1 MQGTK
6 DYYQILGVSR
16 NASIEEIKKAYRK
29 LARKYH
35 PDVNPGDK
43 KAEEKFKEI
52 SEAYSVLGDPK
63 KRKEYD
69 QFGAYQSAYSGQR
82 AYSADA
88 NFGDFSFGGFDFSH
102 FGRDIFQDLFAGTS
116 KQKQSY
122 QAYQPIKGEDI
133 HYAIN
138 ITFMDSIKG
147 LNTKIS
153 INRPV
158 NCSQCGGSGYIPG
171 SSEIICPD
179 CRGTGQKIMSKGP
192 MRLSAVC
199 PTCHGSGKIRGVH
212 CTKCRGSGIEQKR
225 ENIMVKIPPGVTNGS
240 KVRIPGKGAAG
251 KNSGPPGDLYII
263 TNVTPHPFFT
273 RVGDNI
279 HIKLPIS
286 ITEAALGAQIEVPTI
301 DGKVTMKIPPGTQN
315 GQKFRLRNRGAPL
328 LRANKK
334 GDQVVEVQ
342 VALPK
347 NLDERSKELLREFE
361 KLNSQNP
368 RKNIQT
374 NL

>member
-1 MQGTK
+1 MQGNK

-35 PDVNPGDK
+35 PDVNPGNK

-63 KRKEYD
+63 KRKEHD
-69 QFGAYQSAYSGQR
+69 QFGAYQSAHSGQR
-82 AYSADA
+82 AYSTGT

-102 FGRDIFQDLFAGTS
+102 FGRDIFQDLFGGSS

-122 QAYQPIKGEDI
+122 QAYQPIKGEDM
-133 HYAIN
+133 HYTIN

-158 NCSQCGGSGYIPG
+158 TCSQCGGSGYIPG
-171 SSEIICPD
+171 SNETICPD
-179 CRGTGQKIMSKGP
+179 CHGTGQKIMSKGP
-192 MRLSAVC
+192 MRLSAAC
-199 PTCHGSGKIRGVH
+199 PTCHGIGKIRGVR
-212 CTKCRGSGIEQKR
+212 CIKCRGSGIEQKR

-263 TNVTPHPFFT
+263 TNVTPHPFFI

-279 HIKLPIS
+279 NIKLPIS
-286 ITEAALGAQIEVPTI
+286 ITEAALGAQVEVPTI

-315 GQKFRLRNRGAPL
+315 GQKLRLRNKGAPL

-334 GDQVVEVQ
+334 GDQVVEIQ
-342 VALPK
+342 VVLPK
-347 NLDERSKELLREFE
+347 NLAERSKELLREFE
-361 KLNSQNP
+361 KLNPENP
-368 RKNIQT
+368 RKNI
-374 NL
+374 